1 MTYMDKV
8 REKIQNSNER
18 VVERIALWEIVS
30 KANEQGGVE
39 EVKSKLSLE
48 IQGLGKT
55 FTETIEKLQNLLQ

>member
-18 VVERIALWEIVS
+18 VAERMALWEIIS
-30 KANEQGGVE
+30 TANEQGGAE
-39 EVKSKLSLE
+39 EIKSKLSLE

-55 FTETIEKLQNLLQ
+55 FSETIEKLQNLLQ